1 MKNLKYENAIKKLEE
16 IVLKLEKGDL
26 ALEETI
32 KLYDEATK
40 LSGYCTAMLDNAKLK
55 IEELSEKKETAD
67 NEE

>member
-1 MKNLKYENAIKKLEE
+1 MKNLKYEDAVKKLEG
-16 IVLKLEKGDL
+16 IVEKLEKGDL

-55 IEELSEKKETAD
+55 IQELSESKED
-67 NEE
+67 SDE

>member
-1 MKNLKYENAIKKLEE
+1 MKNLKYEDAVKKLEG
-16 IVLKLEKGDL
+16 IVEKLEKGDL

-55 IEELSEKKETAD
+55 IQELSENKED
-67 NEE
+67 SDE

>member
-16 IVLKLEKGDL
+16 IVSKLEKGDL
-26 ALEETI
+26 PLEETI

-55 IEELSEKKETAD
+55 IEELSEKRETSD
-67 NEE
+67 NE

>member
-1 MKNLKYENAIKKLEE
+1 MKNIKYENAIKKLEE

-26 ALEETI
+26 PLEETI

-55 IEELSEKKETAD
+55 IEELSEKKGD
-67 NEE
+67 F